1 MRPCH
6 GVIAGLVLAACNSSE
21 APPPPISGQI
31 AFKSNRGRTGQQFDI
46 LLMNAD
52 GSGVV
57 NLTDSLAYDDWPAWS
72 PDGSKI
78 AFQSDRYANAQ
89 QPLDIFVMNAADGS
103 GVAQLTAVLYTDA
116 QPAWSPDGTKIA
128 FVSDRDGSDEIYVM
142 NAADGSNPVRLTNNL
157 VFDEAPAWSP
167 DGSKIAFMSTRNEG
181 LQVWVMNADGTG
193 AGQ

>member
-46 LLMNAD
+46 LLMNGD

-89 QPLDIFVMNAADGS
+89 QPLDIFVMNA
-103 GVAQLTAVLYTDA
+103 
-116 QPAWSPDGTKIA
+116 DGTT
-128 FVSDRDGSDEIYVM
+128 V
-142 NAADGSNPVRLTNNL
+142 VRLTT
-157 VFDEAPAWSP
+157 DTTQEGEPAWSP
-167 DGSKIAFMSTRNEG
+167 DGSKIVFVSNRDS
-181 LQVWVMNADGTG
+181 VVHIFVMDSADGSGVT
-193 AGQ
+193 QLT